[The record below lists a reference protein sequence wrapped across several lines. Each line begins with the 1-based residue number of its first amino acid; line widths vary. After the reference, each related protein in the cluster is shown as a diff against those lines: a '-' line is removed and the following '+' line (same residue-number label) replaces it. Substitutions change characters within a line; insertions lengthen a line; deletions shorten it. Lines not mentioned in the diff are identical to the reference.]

1 VARRAIVTAPMANAS
16 SSLSMTLRRS
26 LRGPILYGLAVLAL
40 LWPAFSNRFPI
51 VFYDTGGYLGRP
63 FEGTLLLG
71 RSAFYGAFL
80 AAGVPTRF
88 WLDIVVQAAVV
99 VWIIALALRT
109 HDGPWFGARDAATRT
124 FAVVLAFSVLTGL
137 PWFAAQL
144 MPDIFE
150 PLVVIAL
157 YLLAF
162 RNSRLRR
169 AERIGLIVLIGFG
182 IASHM
187 AILAIACGLVVVLC
201 ALRLALRVRGG
212 TCVADMRMKRP
223 ALGASF
229 AALLCGLVFALGS
242 NLLIAGAFGFTPGG
256 TSFIF
261 ARILQDG
268 IVARYLKDTCPDPT
282 LRLCAYKD
290 QLPQTTDDWL
300 WDDPS
305 PLNKLGGAKA
315 FEPEARRILLD
326 TLRLYPALY
335 LTTALTATA
344 EQFIRLKTGD
354 GLTSYNFHVEYM
366 LKEHA
371 PGTVP
376 AYYASVQYSTD
387 FDFAWLN
394 VVQYPIALLSILGL
408 IAQAARSWQIGARR
422 DTTRAMFFLI
432 ALAGNAFICGALS
445 NPHDR
450 YQNRLVW
457 IAPLSLLLARIPQ
470 KTCSRI

>member
-1 VARRAIVTAPMANAS
+1 MANAS
-16 SSLSMTLRRS
+16 PSLSVTPKQS

-40 LWPAFSNRFPI
+40 LWPAVANRFPI

-63 FEGTLLLG
+63 FEGTLMFG

-80 AAGVPTRF
+80 AAGIPTRF
-88 WLDIVVQAAVV
+88 WLDIVVQAAAA
-99 VWIIALALRT
+99 VWIIALTLRT

-124 FAVVLAFSVLTGL
+124 FVVVLAFSVLTGL
-137 PWFAAQL
+137 PWFTAQL
-144 MPDIFE
+144 MPDILE

-162 RNSRLRR
+162 RTSRLRR
-169 AERIGLIVLIGFG
+169 AERIGLIVLTGFG

-187 AILAIACGLVVVLC
+187 AILALACGLLVMLG
-201 ALRLALRVRGG
+201 ALRLVLRVRDGV
-212 TCVADMRMKRP
+212 CVAIIPMKRP
-223 ALGASF
+223 TLGASF

-242 NLLIAGAFGFTPGG
+242 NLLIGGAFGFTPGG

-261 ARILQDG
+261 SRILQDG

-290 QLPQTTDDWL
+290 ELPPTANDWL
-300 WDDPS
+300 WDDSS
-305 PLNKLGGAKA
+305 PLEKLGGADA

-326 TLRLYPALY
+326 TLRLYPALH

-344 EQFIRLKTGD
+344 EQFIRLQSGD
-354 GLTSYNFHVEYM
+354 GLTSYNFYVEYM

-371 PGTVP
+371 PSTLP
-376 AYYASVQYSTD
+376 AYYASVQYTTD

-394 VVQYPIALLSILGL
+394 VVQYPIALLSVLGL
-408 IAQAARSWQIGARR
+408 IAQATRSWQIGARR
-422 DTTRAMFFLI
+422 DTTRALFFLI

-470 KTCSRI
+470 KARPRT

>member
-1 VARRAIVTAPMANAS
+1 MPMADVS
-16 SSLSMTLRRS
+16 PPLRVTLIQS
-26 LRGPILYGLAVLAL
+26 LRGPLLYGAAVLVL
-40 LWPAFSNRFPI
+40 LWPAFANRFPI

-63 FEGTLLLG
+63 FEGTLLFG

-80 AAGVPTRF
+80 AAGAATRF
-88 WLDIVVQAAVV
+88 WLDIVLQAAAT

-109 HDGPWFGARDAATRT
+109 HDGVWFGARDAATRA

-150 PLVVIAL
+150 PLTVIAL

-162 RNSRLRR
+162 RNLRLWG

-187 AILAIACGLVVVLC
+187 AILAVACGLVAMLC
-201 ALRLALRVRGG
+201 ALRLALGFGG
-212 TCVADMRMKRP
+212 DACVTVVRMKRP

-229 AALLCGLVFALGS
+229 AALLCGFVFAFGS
-242 NLLIAGAFGFTPGG
+242 NLLIGGAFGFTPGG

-261 ARILQDG
+261 SRILQDG

-290 QLPQTTDDWL
+290 QLPQTADDWL

-305 PLNKLGGAKA
+305 PLNKLGGADA

-326 TLRLYPALY
+326 TLRLYPAQHF
-335 LTTALTATA
+335 TTALRATA
-344 EQFIRLKTGD
+344 EQFIRLQTGD

-366 LKEHA
+366 LKKHA
-371 PGTVP
+371 PDVVP
-376 AYYASVQYSTD
+376 AYYASVQYKTD

-394 VVQYPIALLSILGL
+394 VVQYPLALLSVLGL
-408 IAQAARSWQIGARR
+408 IAEAGRSWQTNARR
-422 DTTRAMFFLI
+422 DMARAMFFLI

-457 IAPLSLLLARIPQ
+457 IAPLSLLLTRIP
-470 KTCSRI
+470 KKPCPRT